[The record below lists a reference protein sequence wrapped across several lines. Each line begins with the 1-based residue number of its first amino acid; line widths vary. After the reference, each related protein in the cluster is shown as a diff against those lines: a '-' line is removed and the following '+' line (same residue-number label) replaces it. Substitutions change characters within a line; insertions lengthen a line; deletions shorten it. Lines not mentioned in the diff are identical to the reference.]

1 MNIKGIRKHKSWMKK
16 TAPILK
22 SNSVLALG
30 LALPFAIVPS
40 FTLKNGVLLSILM
53 VVATIIPVALYRI
66 IGDGLKREFK
76 LPISVIASMVCVST
90 FIYFTKEQFST
101 IYESI
106 GVYAI
111 LMAVNSLMFYCEE
124 AGKKKTVL
132 QAVLFAFKACLGFA
146 VVVCFISVIREI
158 LSARTVWGLPLGLLS
173 IKMDGV
179 AFPFFGFIALGFLS
193 ALFGSMERAISRK
206 IISND
211 LKSGERNK
219 VMHNA

>member
-1 MNIKGIRKHKSWMKK
+1 MKK

-22 SNSVLALG
+22 NNSVLALG

-40 FTLKNGVLLSILM
+40 FTLKNGVLLSVLM
-53 VVATIIPVALYRI
+53 VVATIIPVTLSAFIGNRI
-66 IGDGLKREFK
+66 KREFK
-76 LPISVIASMVCVST
+76 IPISVITSMTCVSL
-90 FIYFTKEQFST
+90 FIYFTKERFST

-111 LMAVNSLMFYCEE
+111 LMAVNSLMFYCENTE
-124 AGKKKTVL
+124 RKASIANKIFF
-132 QAVLFAFKACLGFA
+132 AVKACAGFA
-146 VVVCFISVIREI
+146 VVVCSISLIREI
-158 LSARTVWGLPLGLLS
+158 LSVRSIWGYPMEVLS

-193 ALFGSMERAISRK
+193 ALFGSIERAVSRK

-211 LKSGERNK
+211 IKNGERNK
-219 VMHNA
+219 VTHNAG